1 MHKYVSNELQG
12 GRSTHTVFKS
22 MTAGSRR
29 GRGQAIIESTVGLI
43 VIVMLGVGLIA
54 LGLNTYWVVSNQ
66 AKANVVAQE
75 SARSIG
81 ADLYWLNCV
90 RRADFNIDA
99 ARAKAGNMANTL
111 SSQIGLAQPTE
122 VAVNEE
128 PLPNQ
133 QGSVLRVKLK
143 FPPFALPFKLG
154 GIFPSFSTVEGIGVV
169 SAGITRPYLTMH
181 YNARGVGEGSGAL
194 RRTSIVPAL
203 GFMNNSGP
211 NDENNSNMENMPPF
225 IGQDSAITTPCAMIG
240 YSGDS
245 EERAHIEYF
254 NPGGLR

>member
-1 MHKYVSNELQG
+1 MQKLASNKLQTG
-12 GRSTHTVFKS
+12 HSTHTTIKLMAAS
-22 MTAGSRR
+22 SRS
-29 GRGQAIIESTVGLI
+29 GCGQAIIESTIGLV

-90 RRADFNIDA
+90 RRADFNIDT
-99 ARAKAGNMANTL
+99 AREKAGNMANVL
-111 SSQIGLAQPTE
+111 SSQIGLAQPSE
-122 VAVNEE
+122 VAVDEE
-128 PLPNQ
+128 PLPNH

-143 FPPFALPFKLG
+143 FPPFALPFNLG
-154 GIFPSFSTVEGIGVV
+154 GIFPSFSKVEGIGVV

-181 YNARGVGEGSGAL
+181 YNATGVGEGPGAI

-211 NDENNSNMENMPPF
+211 NDENNSNMENMPAF

-254 NPGGLR
+254 NPGGLH